1 MSKLNRTVPFFPC
14 GVRGTTFFIYFENG
28 VSGSL
33 FTAGNGYMYSKGQPS
48 IVKQVAPGVLMIVT
62 GANKPPEAKP
72 AKPGD
77 ATKLYNATNP
87 SEKKDD
93 KKGEDKKEGGT
104 GGGTSG
110 SGGGTT
116 AASGGTTDTTMLG
129 GDPTAT
135 LGTAPPGTLASQIE
149 TGTTADTPG
158 TSSPLTNPTQ
168 GPQVVVP
175 VTPNETTFPSVIMET
190 GTVSPTKSET
200 ATFMLSSTSTATPV
214 TFEYKFNNVDWQ
226 AITGNTLTLTAP
238 NLPEG
243 NNSIIF
249 RAKDS
254 MGNLTPEDSYA
265 QKQWTVYY
273 TNPDVSWVKTPPP
286 EATSLNSSFSVEANR
301 PAGHVNYS
309 YTLDGENWINAEPL
323 FAVTNGLKKDENNI
337 SLKATDIAGNS
348 STIDYSWYLTG
359 LDLLQQFTLG
369 GLSGTLATT
378 PITLTEGEGTGTIE
392 LTASGTA
399 GVSSTPISGSL
410 TDGTVFNG
418 YLAGIPGSWRGLFT
432 TLYKKDSTIGI
443 MSSNDLTDAVY
454 NGGTLNA
461 MGTLLRTEAGTTND
475 TATQLFSNLPL
486 LVLQNL
492 AIGQVFD
499 DPVIRGPYRGEAIR
513 TDGIVG
519 YATQSGGIL
528 GTWGTE
534 TTAGAYVNATGD
546 ASEIV
551 PLYHYSYFPEYADP
565 TDHFAFGSVTVT
577 DDLAGHTTVSGTDSL
592 TYLDRQYLGKLSL
605 DYRGVYDFSPEAS
618 PTTGVGYSYSSVGTG
633 IYNLQA
639 LSWSGDWGQN
649 QEWRYY
655 GPSSLYKN
663 TYYPEDGYSSMEL
676 VAHETGLVG
685 GVKPFWEEETSRLT
699 ALGYIVD
706 DGGAAVAGEMV
717 AGPFLWNSGIA
728 AQATTG
734 IAGEEEFL
742 PDAEFTGVT
751 AGVWKDGLM
760 NGSAYA
766 IYKTAA
772 GQAGWLIGA
781 IGGTYNSDLG
791 VWKAEG
797 DLVSTQRI
805 AQLPAGIT
813 SADLEVFHD
822 IAMGIAGGSFTGDQG
837 IINNYS
843 SIMQTTF
850 YGKLISV
857 YDEEYQEYVDKII
870 PMRWGIYDL
879 QMASGNSFS
888 GKPAGDTSWTSKIG
902 GYGPTQMQAP
912 FFYLADISGNW
923 LGNGTI
929 NGQLSGT
936 YMTPLY
942 LGVLSGPFY
951 GLYPEGDMSGSG
963 GWIGQSVGTYNV
975 TQKLA
980 HSATWGENLYVWYS
994 GEGGLFTDA
1003 GGWLDHTG
1011 YVMGLLGGTT
1021 APWSGSSALKAM
1033 GLFQVYVENNSGR
1046 GTYLWSGAIQ
1056 GSVPQEIAETASAGG
1071 IYTGYSAALWRTDS
1085 YAGAIRTLYLT
1096 PPDATTGKSTA
1107 GFLAGDNMAGSIYN
1121 LTQDTYEDVEYTETY
1136 TIGAWESTGT
1146 NNLTASAPLASGL
1159 DPEAVT
1165 LAGGSMNAKLY
1176 GTFGG
1181 AGALTNDTA
1190 WGDFTF
1196 FMNGATPLPFGVY
1209 DLKLGSGDPGG
1220 TFSGKPDGATSWDAK
1235 LGGGLN
1241 IGGGPAL
1248 AVYGGYNY
1256 EYGYWLADV
1265 GGQWNAAGEITGNVT
1280 NGKYLTTIQSGTLSG
1295 PFYGLYTEM
1304 GTDETG
1310 VYGTWVGQ
1318 SIGNYQGLPLQYA
1331 SSTIYTPLTSTN
1343 RVYSGEY
1350 TYPEAYSGYNYSY
1363 NSDNTGSMY
1372 YYRNQEGGDYYTITY
1387 YADGTYSKYD
1397 YNSSQTTTG
1406 TWQDAEHS
1414 TLAFLQEPPDKANAS
1429 GSGQN
1434 NVAVFE
1440 NGSISSALL
1449 GGTDSIWSATS
1460 TSPAQATMMGQYV
1473 PGTSVPSL
1481 WNTTAYS
1488 YNYKKDTFTTYDSGA
1503 YTGWLVGTLAGNTGD
1518 ANFLGLYINP
1528 TGDAGVVRGSLSG
1541 PFYPQTGLFVMDGGL
1556 YPEEPVVTGIGITPE
1571 NLYASTAQTMDYSGM
1586 NLAATL
1592 GTGGS
1597 IWTDNQSLETLFIV
1611 KEGQGQ
1617 PWGIYRQGFAGRF
1630 NPDRSVDAIWSG
1642 QTGGIGTFGYY
1653 YDSTYGNMGNTG
1665 YWLAN
1670 ASGNWWGDG
1679 SVDGALNNGWFIT
1692 GTKSGNLSGNFLG
1705 VYEGQGNTWQATG
1718 LGAWSGAPLAYSAK
1732 VLSGSWGY
1740 YNTTPGSEGLVNDG
1754 YPIAGLTGGFAPLF
1768 GELNA
1773 DVMGLGTYTRNQNSP
1788 LFNMLL
1794 TNADGGPETNP
1805 FHVYYGGSWFP
1816 AGIDY
1821 PEWFE
1826 GKMMGF
1832 YGRNWDGTK
1841 YNEIGLITSGPLID
1855 EYGEDSGFSVWGDLY
1870 AGINMWNI
1878 PADEDQGTLTHTTKP
1893 GTASSLSVVESYEW
1907 SPGAKVDGDLQGTM
1921 RTKSAHIDGIE
1932 DWGVWMSA
1940 MGGSYP
1946 DTLPERWASYTGWK
1960 ETNESGK
1967 PSYSIA
1973 SVDGYAYND
1982 GALWGGVFG
1991 RFLNPDN
1998 MGVFTGDIVGITNN
2012 GNWQALGIGSFEVTK
2027 ALAFSSVFSGQTF
2040 KTAKGTLNTN
2050 FYAMPGVNSNM
2061 GIFQGV
2067 DYETAYFRAEGDTS
2081 GSLVKYGWQWE
2092 NVRNHYDNQRTDLI
2106 YYPNDSLQN
2115 FRIVN
2120 GVPMEGQGST
2130 SASSAS
2136 WGFWP
2141 DLHQSPPASPIV
2153 ANSNFIIVN
2162 DAFPFTG
2169 QLAVNPAN
2177 MEFAKIFSQQ
2187 VDNWYT
2193 TVRLIPDPEVPLAP
2207 TFEGIMGGYA
2217 KDGDAGRTLWTSTE
2231 DNPMGLALMGEHAEF
2246 EGPATMA
2253 AGIGSSYNGTSTT
2266 PDGGA
2271 YFGFLTNRVSAN
2283 RSTRGVFYGFYISP
2297 ESEAGFLK
2305 STNIAGMSFAG
2316 LNMWEADGDIYSE
2329 MLGTISMPASDLMTN
2344 IQLGAMS
2351 GNIQYGGAGGNFVS
2365 GGYLKHWAMGN
2376 GYTASI
2382 KDHSSNGI
2390 FINAS
2395 SAGEYSNP
2403 EGSTNWQADF
2413 AGYGTF
2419 GNFGDAGQPGAFS
2432 DYGIWHM
2439 NAGGADASWAANEIY
2454 APVSGEFL
2462 TYTKKGNL
2470 SGTFLGNY
2478 SGTTSGIWGGTASGV
2493 YQKTAN
2499 VAFSSGMAGKVYA
2512 NNLTKWI
2519 SGTNNGTQYWI
2530 NGDPANFPNERLYVQ
2545 KTSCMEGACTAV
2557 QYADYGYV
2565 DEANPVAYTKTTWQY
2580 NATEGSITGQTLAE
2594 SASMSYENYL
2604 AEVNAM
2610 RAGAQEYTG
2619 WSLNNK
2625 NFQGVFAGFNSDSN
2639 NLWYNMANGQP
2650 TSIELAGLY
2659 SDAKGSQAPGI
2670 MTTGLASFNPFNA
2683 MDPLVNSE
2691 SPIGGA
2697 YYAYMGAAFG
2707 KHQVASDLFDG
2718 LISGLYLN
2726 PDGKAGIL
2734 YGSIGGYNQPD
2745 TGYFHGSGAINGG
2758 CQLGEGFNG
2767 LSAQNFAYNVIQS
2780 SQQWNYGTND
2790 VTVIGDN
2797 VKLTTINRNN
2807 AWINQNYLSDN
2818 GFWGVVQTVRGGTK
2832 DSGLAPTAWAWAAHQ
2847 MNASTPR
2854 SDYTGIEITKTENG
2868 ISTGNYVGAAAI
2880 YSGGPVSDPSFT
2892 AVSAGSIKGL
2902 FDPTATT
2909 WQAVSQGSFM
2919 ETKNFLAKAAAMSG
2933 DAAAQEAFMNAT
2945 KIPAIQ
2951 VGQATLSQAPNTV
2964 VNNLSNVTMNNVAFF
2979 AYSTG
2984 AVPKIWATND
2994 VRGNYEVI
3002 GGYSVAPST
3011 SGAAINNVPLSGN
3024 GLTATFNVN
3033 HWNGSTWGAN
3043 VAGSGNLSGGSY
3055 AGPVQFQG
3063 GAAGTIQ
3070 SGSFSG
3076 TGAGIAK

>member
-1 MSKLNRTVPFFPC
+1 M
-14 GVRGTTFFIYFENG
+14 
-28 VSGSL
+28 
-33 FTAGNGYMYSKGQPS
+33 
-48 IVKQVAPGVLMIVT
+48 
-62 GANKPPEAKP
+62 
-72 AKPGD
+72 
-77 ATKLYNATNP
+77 
-87 SEKKDD
+87 
-93 KKGEDKKEGGT
+93 
-104 GGGTSG
+104 
-110 SGGGTT
+110 
-116 AASGGTTDTTMLG
+116 
-129 GDPTAT
+129 
-135 LGTAPPGTLASQIE
+135 
-149 TGTTADTPG
+149 
-158 TSSPLTNPTQ
+158 
-168 GPQVVVP
+168 
-175 VTPNETTFPSVIMET
+175 
-190 GTVSPTKSET
+190 
-200 ATFMLSSTSTATPV
+200 
-214 TFEYKFNNVDWQ
+214 
-226 AITGNTLTLTAP
+226 
-238 NLPEG
+238 
-243 NNSIIF
+243 
-249 RAKDS
+249 
-254 MGNLTPEDSYA
+254 
-265 QKQWTVYY
+265 
-273 TNPDVSWVKTPPP
+273 
-286 EATSLNSSFSVEANR
+286 
-301 PAGHVNYS
+301 
-309 YTLDGENWINAEPL
+309 
-323 FAVTNGLKKDENNI
+323 
-337 SLKATDIAGNS
+337 
-348 STIDYSWYLTG
+348 
-359 LDLLQQFTLG
+359 
-369 GLSGTLATT
+369 
-378 PITLTEGEGTGTIE
+378 
-392 LTASGTA
+392 
-399 GVSSTPISGSL
+399 
-410 TDGTVFNG
+410 
-418 YLAGIPGSWRGLFT
+418 
-432 TLYKKDSTIGI
+432 
-443 MSSNDLTDAVY
+443 
-454 NGGTLNA
+454 
-461 MGTLLRTEAGTTND
+461 
-475 TATQLFSNLPL
+475 
-486 LVLQNL
+486 
-492 AIGQVFD
+492 
-499 DPVIRGPYRGEAIR
+499 
-513 TDGIVG
+513 
-519 YATQSGGIL
+519 
-528 GTWGTE
+528 
-534 TTAGAYVNATGD
+534 
-546 ASEIV
+546 
-551 PLYHYSYFPEYADP
+551 
-565 TDHFAFGSVTVT
+565 
-577 DDLAGHTTVSGTDSL
+577 
-592 TYLDRQYLGKLSL
+592 
-605 DYRGVYDFSPEAS
+605 
-618 PTTGVGYSYSSVGTG
+618 
-633 IYNLQA
+633 
-639 LSWSGDWGQN
+639 
-649 QEWRYY
+649 
-655 GPSSLYKN
+655 
-663 TYYPEDGYSSMEL
+663 
-676 VAHETGLVG
+676 
-685 GVKPFWEEETSRLT
+685 
-699 ALGYIVD
+699 
-706 DGGAAVAGEMV
+706 
-717 AGPFLWNSGIA
+717 
-728 AQATTG
+728 
-734 IAGEEEFL
+734 
-742 PDAEFTGVT
+742 
-751 AGVWKDGLM
+751 
-760 NGSAYA
+760 
-766 IYKTAA
+766 
-772 GQAGWLIGA
+772 
-781 IGGTYNSDLG
+781 
-791 VWKAEG
+791 
-797 DLVSTQRI
+797 
-805 AQLPAGIT
+805 
-813 SADLEVFHD
+813 
-822 IAMGIAGGSFTGDQG
+822 
-837 IINNYS
+837 
-843 SIMQTTF
+843 
-850 YGKLISV
+850 
-857 YDEEYQEYVDKII
+857 
-870 PMRWGIYDL
+870 
-879 QMASGNSFS
+879 
-888 GKPAGDTSWTSKIG
+888 
-902 GYGPTQMQAP
+902 
-912 FFYLADISGNW
+912 
-923 LGNGTI
+923 
-929 NGQLSGT
+929 
-936 YMTPLY
+936 
-942 LGVLSGPFY
+942 
-951 GLYPEGDMSGSG
+951 
-963 GWIGQSVGTYNV
+963 
-975 TQKLA
+975 
-980 HSATWGENLYVWYS
+980 
-994 GEGGLFTDA
+994 
-1003 GGWLDHTG
+1003 
-1011 YVMGLLGGTT
+1011 
-1021 APWSGSSALKAM
+1021 
-1033 GLFQVYVENNSGR
+1033 
-1046 GTYLWSGAIQ
+1046 
-1056 GSVPQEIAETASAGG
+1056 
-1071 IYTGYSAALWRTDS
+1071 
-1085 YAGAIRTLYLT
+1085 
-1096 PPDATTGKSTA
+1096 
-1107 GFLAGDNMAGSIYN
+1107 
-1121 LTQDTYEDVEYTETY
+1121 
-1136 TIGAWESTGT
+1136 
-1146 NNLTASAPLASGL
+1146 
-1159 DPEAVT
+1159 
-1165 LAGGSMNAKLY
+1165 
-1176 GTFGG
+1176 
-1181 AGALTNDTA
+1181 
-1190 WGDFTF
+1190 
-1196 FMNGATPLPFGVY
+1196 
-1209 DLKLGSGDPGG
+1209 
-1220 TFSGKPDGATSWDAK
+1220 
-1235 LGGGLN
+1235 
-1241 IGGGPAL
+1241 
-1248 AVYGGYNY
+1248 
-1256 EYGYWLADV
+1256 
-1265 GGQWNAAGEITGNVT
+1265 
-1280 NGKYLTTIQSGTLSG
+1280 
-1295 PFYGLYTEM
+1295 
-1304 GTDETG
+1304 
-1310 VYGTWVGQ
+1310 
-1318 SIGNYQGLPLQYA
+1318 
-1331 SSTIYTPLTSTN
+1331 
-1343 RVYSGEY
+1343 
-1350 TYPEAYSGYNYSY
+1350 
-1363 NSDNTGSMY
+1363 
-1372 YYRNQEGGDYYTITY
+1372 
-1387 YADGTYSKYD
+1387 
-1397 YNSSQTTTG
+1397 
-1406 TWQDAEHS
+1406 
-1414 TLAFLQEPPDKANAS
+1414 
-1429 GSGQN
+1429 
-1434 NVAVFE
+1434 
-1440 NGSISSALL
+1440 
-1449 GGTDSIWSATS
+1449 
-1460 TSPAQATMMGQYV
+1460 
-1473 PGTSVPSL
+1473 
-1481 WNTTAYS
+1481 
-1488 YNYKKDTFTTYDSGA
+1488 
-1503 YTGWLVGTLAGNTGD
+1503 
-1518 ANFLGLYINP
+1518 
-1528 TGDAGVVRGSLSG
+1528 
-1541 PFYPQTGLFVMDGGL
+1541 MDGGL
-1556 YPEEPVVTGIGITPE
+1556 YPEEPVVTGIGIAPE
-1571 NLYASTAQTMDYSGM
+1571 NLYTSTAQTMDYSGM

-1630 NPDRSVDAIWSG
+1630 NPDESGQTTWSG

-1653 YDSTYGNMGNTG
+1653 YDSNYGNMGDTG
-1665 YWLAN
+1665 YWLAD

-1679 SVDGALNNGWFIT
+1679 PVDGALNNGWFIT

-1718 LGAWSGAPLAYSAK
+1718 LGTWSGKPLAYSAK

-1754 YPIAGLTGGFAPLF
+1754 YPIAGLTGGFSPLF

-1841 YNEIGLITSGPLID
+1841 YNEIGLITSGQLID
-1855 EYGEDSGFSVWGDLY
+1855 ENGEDSGFSVWGDLY
-1870 AGINMWNI
+1870 SNAGMWKI
-1878 PADEDQGTLTHTTKP
+1878 PDDEDQGTLTHTVKP
-1893 GTASSLSVVESYEW
+1893 GTASSFSIVESEDW

-1998 MGVFTGDIVGITNN
+1998 MGVFTGDMVGITNN
-2012 GNWQALGIGSFEVTK
+2012 GNWQAMGIGSFEVTK

-2040 KTAKGTLNTN
+2040 KTAKGTLNIN
-2050 FYAMPGVNSNM
+2050 IYAMPGVNSNM

-2092 NVRNHYDNQRTDLI
+2092 NARNRYNNQRTDLI
-2106 YYPNDSLQN
+2106 YYPNDSLQSL
-2115 FRIVN
+2115 RVVN
-2120 GVPMEGQGST
+2120 GVPVEVQGST
-2130 SASSAS
+2130 SASSSA

-2141 DLHQSPPASPIV
+2141 DLHQSPPVSPIV

-2246 EGPATMA
+2246 EAPVTMA
-2253 AGIGSSYNGTSTT
+2253 TGFGSSYNGTSTT

-2519 SGTNNGTQYWI
+2519 SGTNSGTQYWI

>member
-1 MSKLNRTVPFFPC
+1 
-14 GVRGTTFFIYFENG
+14 
-28 VSGSL
+28 
-33 FTAGNGYMYSKGQPS
+33 
-48 IVKQVAPGVLMIVT
+48 
-62 GANKPPEAKP
+62 
-72 AKPGD
+72 
-77 ATKLYNATNP
+77 
-87 SEKKDD
+87 
-93 KKGEDKKEGGT
+93 
-104 GGGTSG
+104 
-110 SGGGTT
+110 
-116 AASGGTTDTTMLG
+116 
-129 GDPTAT
+129 
-135 LGTAPPGTLASQIE
+135 
-149 TGTTADTPG
+149 
-158 TSSPLTNPTQ
+158 
-168 GPQVVVP
+168 
-175 VTPNETTFPSVIMET
+175 
-190 GTVSPTKSET
+190 
-200 ATFMLSSTSTATPV
+200 
-214 TFEYKFNNVDWQ
+214 
-226 AITGNTLTLTAP
+226 
-238 NLPEG
+238 
-243 NNSIIF
+243 
-249 RAKDS
+249 
-254 MGNLTPEDSYA
+254 
-265 QKQWTVYY
+265 
-273 TNPDVSWVKTPPP
+273 
-286 EATSLNSSFSVEANR
+286 
-301 PAGHVNYS
+301 
-309 YTLDGENWINAEPL
+309 
-323 FAVTNGLKKDENNI
+323 
-337 SLKATDIAGNS
+337 
-348 STIDYSWYLTG
+348 
-359 LDLLQQFTLG
+359 
-369 GLSGTLATT
+369 
-378 PITLTEGEGTGTIE
+378 
-392 LTASGTA
+392 
-399 GVSSTPISGSL
+399 
-410 TDGTVFNG
+410 
-418 YLAGIPGSWRGLFT
+418 
-432 TLYKKDSTIGI
+432 
-443 MSSNDLTDAVY
+443 
-454 NGGTLNA
+454 
-461 MGTLLRTEAGTTND
+461 
-475 TATQLFSNLPL
+475 
-486 LVLQNL
+486 
-492 AIGQVFD
+492 
-499 DPVIRGPYRGEAIR
+499 
-513 TDGIVG
+513 
-519 YATQSGGIL
+519 
-528 GTWGTE
+528 
-534 TTAGAYVNATGD
+534 
-546 ASEIV
+546 
-551 PLYHYSYFPEYADP
+551 
-565 TDHFAFGSVTVT
+565 
-577 DDLAGHTTVSGTDSL
+577 
-592 TYLDRQYLGKLSL
+592 
-605 DYRGVYDFSPEAS
+605 
-618 PTTGVGYSYSSVGTG
+618 
-633 IYNLQA
+633 
-639 LSWSGDWGQN
+639 
-649 QEWRYY
+649 
-655 GPSSLYKN
+655 
-663 TYYPEDGYSSMEL
+663 
-676 VAHETGLVG
+676 
-685 GVKPFWEEETSRLT
+685 
-699 ALGYIVD
+699 
-706 DGGAAVAGEMV
+706 
-717 AGPFLWNSGIA
+717 
-728 AQATTG
+728 
-734 IAGEEEFL
+734 
-742 PDAEFTGVT
+742 
-751 AGVWKDGLM
+751 
-760 NGSAYA
+760 
-766 IYKTAA
+766 
-772 GQAGWLIGA
+772 
-781 IGGTYNSDLG
+781 
-791 VWKAEG
+791 
-797 DLVSTQRI
+797 
-805 AQLPAGIT
+805 
-813 SADLEVFHD
+813 
-822 IAMGIAGGSFTGDQG
+822 
-837 IINNYS
+837 
-843 SIMQTTF
+843 
-850 YGKLISV
+850 
-857 YDEEYQEYVDKII
+857 
-870 PMRWGIYDL
+870 
-879 QMASGNSFS
+879 
-888 GKPAGDTSWTSKIG
+888 
-902 GYGPTQMQAP
+902 
-912 FFYLADISGNW
+912 
-923 LGNGTI
+923 
-929 NGQLSGT
+929 
-936 YMTPLY
+936 
-942 LGVLSGPFY
+942 
-951 GLYPEGDMSGSG
+951 
-963 GWIGQSVGTYNV
+963 
-975 TQKLA
+975 
-980 HSATWGENLYVWYS
+980 
-994 GEGGLFTDA
+994 
-1003 GGWLDHTG
+1003 
-1011 YVMGLLGGTT
+1011 
-1021 APWSGSSALKAM
+1021 
-1033 GLFQVYVENNSGR
+1033 
-1046 GTYLWSGAIQ
+1046 
-1056 GSVPQEIAETASAGG
+1056 
-1071 IYTGYSAALWRTDS
+1071 
-1085 YAGAIRTLYLT
+1085 
-1096 PPDATTGKSTA
+1096 
-1107 GFLAGDNMAGSIYN
+1107 
-1121 LTQDTYEDVEYTETY
+1121 
-1136 TIGAWESTGT
+1136 
-1146 NNLTASAPLASGL
+1146 
-1159 DPEAVT
+1159 
-1165 LAGGSMNAKLY
+1165 
-1176 GTFGG
+1176 
-1181 AGALTNDTA
+1181 
-1190 WGDFTF
+1190 
-1196 FMNGATPLPFGVY
+1196 
-1209 DLKLGSGDPGG
+1209 
-1220 TFSGKPDGATSWDAK
+1220 
-1235 LGGGLN
+1235 
-1241 IGGGPAL
+1241 
-1248 AVYGGYNY
+1248 
-1256 EYGYWLADV
+1256 
-1265 GGQWNAAGEITGNVT
+1265 
-1280 NGKYLTTIQSGTLSG
+1280 
-1295 PFYGLYTEM
+1295 
-1304 GTDETG
+1304 
-1310 VYGTWVGQ
+1310 
-1318 SIGNYQGLPLQYA
+1318 
-1331 SSTIYTPLTSTN
+1331 
-1343 RVYSGEY
+1343 
-1350 TYPEAYSGYNYSY
+1350 
-1363 NSDNTGSMY
+1363 
-1372 YYRNQEGGDYYTITY
+1372 
-1387 YADGTYSKYD
+1387 
-1397 YNSSQTTTG
+1397 
-1406 TWQDAEHS
+1406 
-1414 TLAFLQEPPDKANAS
+1414 
-1429 GSGQN
+1429 
-1434 NVAVFE
+1434 
-1440 NGSISSALL
+1440 
-1449 GGTDSIWSATS
+1449 
-1460 TSPAQATMMGQYV
+1460 MMGQYV

-1878 PADEDQGTLTHTTKP
+1878 PADEDQGALTHTTKP